1 MPKSKNVVFRVDPG
15 TYRQIEAEA
24 HRRGLSVSSYVRL
37 MATAP
42 FVEAGPPDA
51 RPLNQEIKQLI
62 AEGPDVRQGDLRTQ
76 LEHFLRAVEA
86 VMAAQSVIHD
96 TTRWLVNL
104 GHAVDDDPDRDLIM
118 MRTADSF
125 RRAVETVMTVQG
137 QIDAA
142 ARQLVTIGNALDL
155 TTRQQRSTRHA
166 SSGQH
171 EGGPDT
177 PAED

>member
-1 MPKSKNVVFRVDPG
+1 MKTKNVVFRVDPG

-24 HRRGLSVSSYVRL
+24 QRRGLSVSSYVRL

-62 AEGPDVRQGDLRTQ
+62 AEVPDVRPGDLRTQ
-76 LEHFLRAVEA
+76 LDHFLRSVEA
-86 VMAAQSVIHD
+86 VMAAQSVIND
-96 TTRWLVNL
+96 TARWLVNI
-104 GHAVDDDPDRDLIM
+104 GNAVDDDPDRDLIM
-118 MRTADSF
+118 MRTAGHF

-155 TTRQQRSTRHA
+155 TTRQQRSTPHVSAER
-166 SSGQH
+166 H
-171 EGGPDT
+171 EGDLDT
-177 PAED
+177 PAEE